1 MSVSETYDI
10 EDADDVDSL
19 FENEEELVPLGE
31 ALAIRDQRRAQGKR
45 VRGNV
50 GLRLTDTGNAE
61 RWAATHGRRFRMH
74 TDRQKWFVWNGKH
87 WSPDDDSEA
96 LLSTKEVAR
105 DLVIHAAGAQPDDR
119 LKIVKWANQTE
130 SSARRAAMLTMAVA
144 EPGISANANAWDAD
158 PWALNCLNGTVDLK
172 TGARRAHDPEDL
184 HSKLAPVV
192 YDENATCPR
201 FDQFLA
207 EILPDAEVRSWV
219 QRFFGYAITGIVREH
234 VFPVLWG
241 PVGRNGKGT
250 LIETLFGVLGPYVMP
265 VPTEL
270 IIESK
275 NEPHPNMKAQL
286 LGARLAVAAE
296 IKSQDRLAESSVKT
310 LSGGDSIRARF
321 LGKEFF
327 TFEPT
332 HKLVLQANFKPRAS
346 GDPALWARM
355 RIVPFTVS
363 FIGRED
369 VHLKAKLAEERSG
382 ILRWLVEGCL
392 AWQEQGLGTAKAIE
406 DATNEYRED
415 SDTLGGFIGE
425 CCVRDLNARSVASDI
440 YREYKTWAEARG
452 EHPKTQTALG
462 RDLVQLGFKKAKHRH
477 GWVYTGIG
485 IAERPASESDGDG
498 CDGSAGPS
506 EDSSS
511 SQEELRKPGTPG
523 TFPTAQRSFFM
534 SEDDPDDVEGGSNR

>member
-1 MSVSETYDI
+1 MSTSYEEY
-10 EDADDVDSL
+10 EDD
-19 FENEEELVPLGE
+19 EEMVLLGDALDERE
-31 ALAIRDQRRAQGKR
+31 ARRAAGKR
-45 VRGNV
+45 VRGGI

-74 TDRQKWFVWNGKH
+74 TDRQKWFVWDVNH
-87 WSPDDDSEA
+87 WRPDDESEA

-105 DLVIHAAGAQPDDR
+105 DLVIHAAGAPPDDR

-130 SSARRAAMLTMAVA
+130 SSSRRAAMLAMAVA

-158 PWALNCLNGTVDLK
+158 PWALNCLNCTVDLR
-172 TGARRAHDPEDL
+172 TGGKRAHDPEDL

-192 YDENATCPR
+192 YDPDALCPR

-207 EILPDAEVRSWV
+207 EILPDPEVRSWL
-219 QRFFGYAITGIVREH
+219 QRFFGYSITGVVQEH

-332 HKLVLQANFKPRAS
+332 HKLLLQANFKPRAS

-369 VHLKAKLAEERSG
+369 VHLKTKLAEERSG

-425 CCVRDLNARSVASDI
+425 CCVRVPTAHATAAEI
-440 YREYKTWAEARG
+440 YRAYETWIEARG
-452 EHPKTQTALG
+452 EHAKSMKALSS
-462 RDLVQLGFKKAKHRH
+462 DLVQMGFKRDRKRM
-477 GWVYTGIG
+477 GTVYVGIG
-485 IAERPASESDGDG
+485 VAEQGPHRNAAVTHVAGQQAVSNVNGPHGTDPAT
-498 CDGSAGPS
+498 SATSATSATEQG
-506 EDSSS
+506 
-511 SQEELRKPGTPG
+511 
-523 TFPTAQRSFFM
+523 SFFDH
-534 SEDDPDDVEGGSNR
+534 EDDRDDDDRGWRR